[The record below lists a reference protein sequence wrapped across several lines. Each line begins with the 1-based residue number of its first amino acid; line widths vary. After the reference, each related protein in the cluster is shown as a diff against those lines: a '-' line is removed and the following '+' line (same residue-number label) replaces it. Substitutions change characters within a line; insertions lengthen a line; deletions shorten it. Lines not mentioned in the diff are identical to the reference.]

1 MNKGSNQA
9 LLSAAR
15 DTPIETYVDA
25 LFALAVRK
33 RASDIHLEPQ
43 DGDLCVRLRV
53 DGLLHRIASPPR
65 GVADKLCTRIKVMAA
80 MNIAERRLPQ
90 DGRISVSCGDQMLD
104 LRISSLPTIWGEKLV
119 LRLVPDS
126 GSILKIDH
134 LGLSASQTRDLFA
147 ALSQPQGLILVTG
160 PTGSGKTLTLYSAL
174 QWLNAQHRNI
184 ATAEEPVEIPLAGV
198 NQVAIRPRIGLNFAE
213 TLRALLRQDPD
224 VLMVGEIRDADTAA
238 MAIRAAQTGH
248 LIMSS
253 VHTKSAHATMLRLQQ
268 LGVSARDLLE
278 SVTLIIAQRLLR
290 RLCPHCRQ
298 SSITV
303 CDAAAL
309 APSRPHVCYT
319 ANPQGCGQ
327 CSGGYWG
334 RIGIFELAQTEH
346 LDMRSATAKSDGA
359 PKNAGGL
366 NALRERAVE
375 RHLLGDTSWEEVNRI
390 VPAEL
395 SSCQV

>member
-1 MNKGSNQA
+1 MANGSDRA
-9 LLSAAR
+9 LLSAIAE
-15 DTPIETYVDA
+15 TPIETYVDA

-43 DGDLCVRLRV
+43 NDGLCVRLRV
-53 DGLLHRIASPPR
+53 DGLLHRIASPPSA
-65 GVADKLCTRIKVMAA
+65 VADKLCARIKVMAA

-90 DGRISVSCGDQMLD
+90 DGRISVNSQGHMLD
-104 LRISSLPTIWGEKLV
+104 LRISTLPTIWGEKLV

-126 GSILKIDH
+126 GSILQIDQ
-134 LGLSASQTRDLFA
+134 LGLCAAQVQDLFA
-147 ALSQPQGLILVTG
+147 ALCQPQGLILVTG

-184 ATAEEPVEIPLAGV
+184 ATAEEPVEIPLAGI
-198 NQVAIRPRIGLNFAE
+198 NQVAIKPRIGLNFAE

-248 LIMSS
+248 LILSS
-253 VHTKSAHATMLRLQQ
+253 VHTKSAHATMLRLHQ
-268 LGVSARDLLE
+268 LGVSRRDLQE
-278 SVTLIIAQRLLR
+278 SVTPIMAQRLLR

-298 SSITV
+298 IV
-303 CDAAAL
+303 DAACVL
-309 APSRPHVCYT
+309 RHPHTCYA
-319 ANPQGCGQ
+319 ANSEGCSQ

-334 RIGIFELAQTEH
+334 RLGIFELAHAEH
-346 LDMRSATAKSDGA
+346 LSTALVA
-359 PKNAGGL
+359 PADNDVSRQVQGQSM
-366 NALRERAVE
+366 LREQAIE
-375 RHLLGDTSWEEVNRI
+375 RHLAGETSWQEVNRI

-395 SSCQV
+395 SNRPV

>member
-1 MNKGSNQA
+1 M
-9 LLSAAR
+9 
-15 DTPIETYVDA
+15 
-25 LFALAVRK
+25 
-33 RASDIHLEPQ
+33 
-43 DGDLCVRLRV
+43 
-53 DGLLHRIASPPR
+53 
-65 GVADKLCTRIKVMAA
+65 
-80 MNIAERRLPQ
+80 
-90 DGRISVSCGDQMLD
+90 
-104 LRISSLPTIWGEKLV
+104 
-119 LRLVPDS
+119 
-126 GSILKIDH
+126 
-134 LGLSASQTRDLFA
+134 
-147 ALSQPQGLILVTG
+147 
-160 PTGSGKTLTLYSAL
+160 

-375 RHLLGDTSWEEVNRI
+375 RHLLGDTSCEEVNRI

>member
-1 MNKGSNQA
+1 
-9 LLSAAR
+9 
-15 DTPIETYVDA
+15 
-25 LFALAVRK
+25 
-33 RASDIHLEPQ
+33 
-43 DGDLCVRLRV
+43 
-53 DGLLHRIASPPR
+53 
-65 GVADKLCTRIKVMAA
+65 
-80 MNIAERRLPQ
+80 
-90 DGRISVSCGDQMLD
+90 
-104 LRISSLPTIWGEKLV
+104 
-119 LRLVPDS
+119 
-126 GSILKIDH
+126 
-134 LGLSASQTRDLFA
+134 
-147 ALSQPQGLILVTG
+147 
-160 PTGSGKTLTLYSAL
+160 
-174 QWLNAQHRNI
+174 
-184 ATAEEPVEIPLAGV
+184 
-198 NQVAIRPRIGLNFAE
+198 
-213 TLRALLRQDPD
+213 
-224 VLMVGEIRDADTAA
+224 
-238 MAIRAAQTGH
+238 
-248 LIMSS
+248 MSS

-278 SVTLIIAQRLLR
+278 SITLIIAQRLLR

-395 SSCQV
+395 SNCQV

>member
-1 MNKGSNQA
+1 M
-9 LLSAAR
+9 
-15 DTPIETYVDA
+15 
-25 LFALAVRK
+25 
-33 RASDIHLEPQ
+33 
-43 DGDLCVRLRV
+43 
-53 DGLLHRIASPPR
+53 
-65 GVADKLCTRIKVMAA
+65 
-80 MNIAERRLPQ
+80 
-90 DGRISVSCGDQMLD
+90 
-104 LRISSLPTIWGEKLV
+104 

-134 LGLSASQTRDLFA
+134 LGLSASQTRDLVT

-174 QWLNAQHRNI
+174 QRLNAQHRNI

-268 LGVSARDLLE
+268 LGLSARDLLE

-290 RLCPHCRQ
+290 RLCPH
-298 SSITV
+298 
-303 CDAAAL
+303 
-309 APSRPHVCYT
+309 
-319 ANPQGCGQ
+319 
-327 CSGGYWG
+327 
-334 RIGIFELAQTEH
+334 
-346 LDMRSATAKSDGA
+346 
-359 PKNAGGL
+359 
-366 NALRERAVE
+366 
-375 RHLLGDTSWEEVNRI
+375 
-390 VPAEL
+390 
-395 SSCQV
+395 